1 MSPVSTEMIRSA
13 IRYSGNDGML
23 GVAVVVVADVVVVDD
38 VVVVVEVVGAAVVA
52 VVVVR
57 AGSLD
62 DVQEA
67 MTSAIAT
74 SK

>member
-1 MSPVSTEMIRSA
+1 
-13 IRYSGNDGML
+13 ML
-23 GVAVVVVADVVVVDD
+23 GVTVVVVADVVVVDD
-38 VVVVVEVVGAAVVA
+38 VVVVVEVVGAVA
-52 VVVVR
+52 VVVVT
-57 AGSLD
+57 AGSFD